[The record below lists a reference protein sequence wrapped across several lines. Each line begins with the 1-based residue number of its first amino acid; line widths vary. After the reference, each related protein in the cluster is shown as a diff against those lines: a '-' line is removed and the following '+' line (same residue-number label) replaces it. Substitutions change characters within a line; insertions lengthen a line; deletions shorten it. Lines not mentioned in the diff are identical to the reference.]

1 MEEILEL
8 WTAGGI
14 FLYPITVLSF
24 ISVFMSID
32 RYFVISKQKQY
43 DKFAVLTFFE
53 SKNITGCMSYVSTH
67 SSIFHQIIKQIC
79 HISMTTEVLERDV
92 LKKRCEE
99 LGKEH
104 FSALENNMVWIGL
117 VANIAPMIGLMGTVW
132 GMILT
137 FKAIESVGLGSISGL
152 AGGISQALITTLAG
166 LLVGIPS
173 LMMYRLLDRKLDT
186 LSIEMERDIL
196 ECIDVLVHP
205 ENQKILQQ
213 EELAQEFK

>member
-8 WTAGGI
+8 WMAGGI
-14 FLYPITVLSF
+14 FLYPITALSF
-24 ISVFMSID
+24 ISLIMSID
-32 RYFVISKQKQY
+32 RYFVISKQKKY
-43 DKFAVLTFFE
+43 DKFVVLAFFE
-53 SKNITGCMSYVSTH
+53 SKNMTGCMSYVDSHTLM
-67 SSIFHQIIKQIC
+67 FYQMIKQIC
-79 HISMTTEVLERDV
+79 HISMTTDILERDA

-99 LGKEH
+99 LGKEY

-173 LMMYRLLDRKLDT
+173 LMMYRLLDRRLDT

-196 ECIDVLVHP
+196 ECIDVLVQP
-205 ENQKILQQ
+205 ENQKTL
-213 EELAQEFK
+213 EKKEMTKDSK